1 MQFDTEA
8 KKYNN
13 PEKMAAAYLVKYFGN
28 QKIEYPINHIKV
40 EDKKEYVAALSRAD
54 QTGDYDELYEIV
66 FRLILRSYVDLH
78 KQ

>member
-1 MQFDTEA
+1 MKVQ
-8 KKYNN
+8 
-13 PEKMAAAYLVKYFGN
+13 LVRSG
-28 QKIEYPINHIKV
+28 ITPIYIKV
-40 EDKKEYVAALSRAD
+40 EDKKEYVAALSLAD

>member
-1 MQFDTEA
+1 MKVQ
-8 KKYNN
+8 
-13 PEKMAAAYLVKYFGN
+13 LVRSG
-28 QKIEYPINHIKV
+28 ITPIYIKT